1 MIYPSIDKLLNQVG
15 SKYLLVNIVSKRAHE
30 IEETNHL
37 QLKENEY
44 VSKKPIGRALEEVA
58 KDKIILNKDELLIEE
73 KTEQPIQNNEEKII
87 CPKCGAEMIKRVATK
102 GTNAGN
108 TFYGC
113 SNFPKCRGIINIK
126 N

>member
-58 KDKIILNKDELLIEE
+58 KDKIILNKD
-73 KTEQPIQNNEEKII
+73 
-87 CPKCGAEMIKRVATK
+87 
-102 GTNAGN
+102 
-108 TFYGC
+108 
-113 SNFPKCRGIINIK
+113 
-126 N
+126 